1 MSPLQNTRMSDK
13 KIKKKN
19 IRQSDLVPLH
29 IVNFTHTTH
38 PLKCSIMNT
47 SLRYR
52 VIYCNNLTSH
62 PCEQSIH
69 GNCPYHRCAWHSKLH
84 WMLPVLVYHSVI
96 SCAPGLCRS
105 ITTNII
111 LYFCLLIMD
120 MYYSYIT
127 CVLHASCLK
136 TTMYSSGIVCSVCS
150 RGFRG
155 AGGKGENMRHWYSC
169 FKHVRHGLV
178 LIPSMGLGTAE
189 TAPTYKAMTANQHIT
204 DMQSLV
210 RHYGTV

>member
-1 MSPLQNTRMSDK
+1 MVTGPFCEILSKPCTFANEHNIKQKFFVLYFTYPTSIILCFTAMIMSPLQNTRMSDK

-111 LYFCLLIMD
+111 GYLLINN
-120 MYYSYIT
+120 
-127 CVLHASCLK
+127 
-136 TTMYSSGIVCSVCS
+136 G
-150 RGFRG
+150 
-155 AGGKGENMRHWYSC
+155 
-169 FKHVRHGLV
+169 HVRIIATYLV
-178 LIPSMGLGTAE
+178 FYM
-189 TAPTYKAMTANQHIT
+189 H
-204 DMQSLV
+204 LV
-210 RHYGTV
+210 